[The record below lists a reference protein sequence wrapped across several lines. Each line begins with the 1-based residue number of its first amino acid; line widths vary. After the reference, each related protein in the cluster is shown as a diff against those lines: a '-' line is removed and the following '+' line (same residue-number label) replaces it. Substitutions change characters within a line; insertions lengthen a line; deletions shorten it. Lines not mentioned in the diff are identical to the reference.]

1 VKNIQKH
8 IAWLFLV
15 LFSITFLP
23 VNFLH
28 HHAEDE
34 HAMAMHNHSNAEKHH
49 CELDDYVC
57 DISNQTQHCEHP
69 QHIAKT
75 VAKCFSCEFHFVKH
89 YQNNSFNYIA
99 EIPVLLT
106 QHKPFTSA
114 NLRKANILLSNKGPP
129 QLYIHIS

>member
-1 VKNIQKH
+1 M
-8 IAWLFLV
+8 AWVLLV

-34 HAMAMHNHSNAEKHH
+34 HAMAMHNHIKAEQHH
-49 CELDDYVC
+49 CELDDYFC
-57 DISNQTQHCEHP
+57 DVSNQSEHCEHP

-89 YQNNSFNYIA
+89 YQNNTFSYSTQIT
-99 EIPVLLT
+99 VLYTLY
-106 QHKPFTSA
+106 KPFTPLGLS
-114 NLRKANILLSNKGPP
+114 KANILLSNKGPP
-129 QLYIHIS
+129 QSSLHIS